1 MNYTKLFRV
10 KPGSKVN
17 LGKVDPDFTAEHR
30 KKNKAARKLEKLDRK
45 LRDLQYL
52 IYSEGE
58 RSLLICLQAL
68 DGAGKDGTI
77 NHVLG
82 SMNPQ
87 GTRVHGFKA
96 PTKEEREHDFLWR
109 IQQQVPKPGEV
120 VIFNRSQYEDVLVVR
135 VHNLVPKEVWAKRY
149 GQINR
154 FERQLAAGGTK
165 ILKFFLHISPEE
177 QLERF
182 KLRLDDPAR
191 HWKISE
197 NDYAER
203 EFWDD
208 YTQAYEEALSKT
220 STPYAPWF
228 IIPSN
233 NKWFRN
239 LAVAK
244 IVAETMEGMG
254 MKLPAP
260 KVDIEA
266 IRQKY
271 HEAEEEEIA
280 KVGKKKW
287 KKLLAKELNQARKL
301 KRAARKGVPAK
312 TPNHETVPAQEE
324 TRAEP
329 VQLPAAAPTAKP
341 DPAPLSDTT
350 ESPARA
356 ATTTPHT
363 TEAGF

>member
-1 MNYTKLFRV
+1 MKYNRLFRV
-10 KPGSKVN
+10 KPGTRVSLK
-17 LGKVDPDFTAEHR
+17 KVDPDFTAEHR
-30 KKNKAARKLEKLDRK
+30 KKKKAAKHVAKLDRK
-45 LRDLQYL
+45 LRELQYL
-52 IYSEGE
+52 IYSEGK

-96 PTKEEREHDFLWR
+96 PTREEKKHDFLWR
-109 IQQQVPKPGEV
+109 IKQQVPKAGEV
-120 VIFNRSQYEDVLVVR
+120 VIFNRSHYEDVLVVR
-135 VHNLVPKEVWAKRY
+135 VHNLVPRSVWEKRY
-149 GQINR
+149 ALINH
-154 FERQLAAGGTK
+154 FEKQLVASGTH

-208 YTQAYEEALSKT
+208 YIRAYEDALSKT
-220 STPYAPWF
+220 STRHAPWF

-239 LAVAK
+239 LAVAR
-244 IVAETMEGMG
+244 IVAETMESLG
-254 MKLPAP
+254 MKLPKP

-271 HEAEEEEIA
+271 HQAEEEEEEKI
-280 KVGKKKW
+280 GKKQW
-287 KKLLAKELNQARKL
+287 KQLIAREQEQARRIRKAGKPGAKAKAPPKAEAAPRKAKEE
-301 KRAARKGVPAK
+301 AAPEMLPVATPA
-312 TPNHETVPAQEE
+312 PA
-324 TRAEP
+324 
-329 VQLPAAAPTAKP
+329 PAAP
-341 DPAPLSDTT
+341 
-350 ESPARA
+350 EV
-356 ATTTPHT
+356 PHPG
-363 TEAGF
+363 AS